1 VIEEF
6 VEDARY
12 AGMDAAGG
20 EKIVVRWA

>member
-1 VIEEF
+1 MEEF

-12 AGMDAAGG
+12 AGTDAAGG